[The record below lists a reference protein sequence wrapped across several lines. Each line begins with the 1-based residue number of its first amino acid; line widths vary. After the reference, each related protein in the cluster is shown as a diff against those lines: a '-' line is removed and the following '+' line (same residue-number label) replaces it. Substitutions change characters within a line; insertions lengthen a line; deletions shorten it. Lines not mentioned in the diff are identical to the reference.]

1 MVKKAIRFFIKSLK
15 SMAQIIK
22 MTKPIRFEV
31 FDLIGWTVACYKQ
44 QWDCQKLNY
53 PPGGLPD
60 SSSENAKK
68 FFFEEIVGTQTYWY
82 LPEFEILYQNSF
94 RQFDILV
101 CHLPL
106 NSFDSWMWTVKDR
119 FGKPTKLSM
128 KQVFWKCRKC
138 R

>member
-1 MVKKAIRFFIKSLK
+1 
-15 SMAQIIK
+15 MAQIIK

-68 FFFEEIVGTQTYWY
+68 IFLRRSLAARLTGICQNLKFYIRIALDSSIYWFVICHWIVSIAECE
-82 LPEFEILYQNSF
+82 L
-94 RQFDILV
+94 
-101 CHLPL
+101 
-106 NSFDSWMWTVKDR
+106 
-119 FGKPTKLSM
+119 
-128 KQVFWKCRKC
+128 
-138 R
+138 